1 MSILRYHEQE
11 FYCKQSPK
19 LEFTMVSSCSSTEN
33 FTRCATCNP
42 TSSRSCLSFS
52 PTNARSSSRVQRSL
66 KESRRC
72 RHVFGADCGTNAA
85 LVRLWRPRNR
95 RRKRIAALE
104 SVSGGDGRAHRGTTH
119 TGPAQPSRSPRQYWG
134 HRCHGAEDVL
144 LAGEGGRPRNRA
156 ARRSVSRADPSIFRF
171 LLAITCAI

>member
-11 FYCKQSPK
+11 FYCKQSLK

-33 FTRCATCNP
+33 FTRCATCDP

-119 TGPAQPSRSPRQYWG
+119 TGPAQPSNRLG
-134 HRCHGAEDVL
+134 NIGGTGATALKTSSL
-144 LAGEGGRPRNRA
+144 LGKSGGRET
-156 ARRSVSRADPSIFRF
+156 ARPADQFRGLTLPF
-171 LLAITCAI
+171 FVFCSP